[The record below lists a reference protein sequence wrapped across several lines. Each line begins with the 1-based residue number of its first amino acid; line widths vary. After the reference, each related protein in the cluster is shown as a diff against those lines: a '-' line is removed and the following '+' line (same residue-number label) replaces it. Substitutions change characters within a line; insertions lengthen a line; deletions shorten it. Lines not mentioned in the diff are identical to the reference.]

1 MLVAVEL
8 PAVRIPAQ
16 PAVLD
21 VVATKE
27 TLAVIVDMSPEVPND
42 VTASTRLAPFIIEN
56 APVALTE
63 GATRIETGNCK
74 IPRTSVPEA

>member
-27 TLAVIVDMSPEVPND
+27 TLAVIVDMSPEQGTEKPRICFSDRAYN
-42 VTASTRLAPFIIEN
+42 SF
-56 APVALTE
+56 LTK
-63 GATRIETGNCK
+63 RQFFLN
-74 IPRTSVPEA
+74 